1 MSGPFFLLVY
11 AALALAVNLW
21 LRHDQR
27 QREVAKPARFM
38 EIAQDPYLVACLR
51 EGPKAAVHLAV
62 FSLLDR
68 GLLEEANGSLRR
80 ARADADAFARRPI
93 EKAVLSRCSGW
104 AEVAVLETSLGV
116 MAACQ
121 ACQRELQKQQL
132 LADAGIFSERFYPFA
147 ASLALL
153 TGIAIARAW
162 WAVAHGHYNLGFLA
176 LVALIGGIALIAAWR
191 RRRTGLGD
199 AALERLKVLFAKLK
213 RNSSDL
219 VPGGESN
226 EAVLTAALFG
236 MMVLP
241 EDSFPYMQRV
251 FPSRS
256 REAAVMAAVAVV
268 TAAARTAA
276 RTAAAVVAVAAA
288 DAVASEAA

>member
-1 MSGPFFLLVY
+1 MSGPLFLLVY

-27 QREVAKPARFM
+27 QREAAKPARFM
-38 EIAQDPYLVACLR
+38 EIAQDPYLVAFLR

-68 GLLEEANGSLRR
+68 GLLEEADGSLRR
-80 ARADADAFARRPI
+80 AGADADAFARRPI
-93 EKAVLSRCSGW
+93 EKAILSRCSGW
-104 AEVAVLETSLGV
+104 TEVAALETSHGV

-132 LADAGIFSERFYPFA
+132 LADADIFSERFYPFA

-153 TGIAIARAW
+153 TGAATARAW
-162 WAVAHGHYNLGFLA
+162 WAVAHDRHNIGFLLA
-176 LVALIGGIALIAAWR
+176 LALIGSVALIAAWR

-199 AALERLKVLFAKLK
+199 ATLARLKVLFAKLK
-213 RNSSDL
+213 RNSSRL

-226 EAVLTAALFG
+226 EAVLTAAVFG
-236 MMVLP
+236 LAVLP
-241 EDSFPYMQRV
+241 VDSFPYIERV
-251 FPSRS
+251 FPKPTSGGDGGGGGDS
-256 REAAVMAAVAVV
+256 GG
-268 TAAARTAA
+268 TGSGGS
-276 RTAAAVVAVAAA
+276 
-288 DAVASEAA
+288 DSGGCGGGCGGCGG

>member
-27 QREVAKPARFM
+27 QREAAKPARFM

-68 GLLEEANGSLRR
+68 GLLEEAGGSLRR

-93 EKAVLSRCSGW
+93 EKAILSRCSDW
-104 AEVAVLETSLGV
+104 TEVALLETSLGV

-121 ACQRELQKQQL
+121 ACQRELQKQHL
-132 LADAGIFSERFYPFA
+132 LADAGVFSERFYPFA

-153 TGIAIARAW
+153 AGAATARAW
-162 WAVAHGHYNLGFLA
+162 WAVAHDRYNIGFL
-176 LVALIGGIALIAAWR
+176 LVLALIGGVALIAAWR

-226 EAVLTAALFG
+226 EAALTAAVFG
-236 MMVLP
+236 LAVLP
-241 EDSFPYMQRV
+241 VESFPYIERV
-251 FPSRS
+251 FPKPTSGGDGGGGDS
-256 REAAVMAAVAVV
+256 SSS
-268 TAAARTAA
+268 
-276 RTAAAVVAVAAA
+276 
-288 DAVASEAA
+288 DSGGGCGGGCGGCGG

>member
-27 QREVAKPARFM
+27 QREAAKPARFM

-51 EGPKAAVHLAV
+51 EGSKAAVHLAV

-68 GLLEEANGSLRR
+68 GLLEEAGGSLRR

-93 EKAVLSRCSGW
+93 EKAILSRCSGW
-104 AEVAVLETSLGV
+104 TEVALLETSLGV

-121 ACQRELQKQQL
+121 ACQRELQKQHL
-132 LADAGIFSERFYPFA
+132 LADAGVFSERFYPFA

-153 TGIAIARAW
+153 AGAATARAW
-162 WAVAHGHYNLGFLA
+162 WAVAHDRHNIGFL
-176 LVALIGGIALIAAWR
+176 LVLALIGGIALIAAWR

-226 EAVLTAALFG
+226 EAALTAAVFG
-236 MMVLP
+236 LAVLP
-241 EDSFPYMQRV
+241 VESFPYIERV
-251 FPSRS
+251 FPKPTSGGDGGGGDS
-256 REAAVMAAVAVV
+256 SSS
-268 TAAARTAA
+268 
-276 RTAAAVVAVAAA
+276 
-288 DAVASEAA
+288 DSGGGCGGGCGGCGG

>member
-1 MSGPFFLLVY
+1 M
-11 AALALAVNLW
+11 
-21 LRHDQR
+21 
-27 QREVAKPARFM
+27 
-38 EIAQDPYLVACLR
+38 
-51 EGPKAAVHLAV
+51 
-62 FSLLDR
+62 
-68 GLLEEANGSLRR
+68 
-80 ARADADAFARRPI
+80 
-93 EKAVLSRCSGW
+93 
-104 AEVAVLETSLGV
+104 AVLETSLGV

-251 FPSRS
+251 FPQPKSGGGGDGGS
-256 REAAVMAAVAVV
+256 GGG
-268 TAAARTAA
+268 
-276 RTAAAVVAVAAA
+276 
-288 DAVASEAA
+288 DSSGSDSGSDSGGGCGGGCGGCGG